1 MTKDFVELGKHLEDN
16 IPKLVEEIKKVE
28 VTDPMYTQL
37 LEAFNATMTI
47 HGSIQELLIDLIKA
61 KIEKKDEVEE
71 DGINN

>member
-1 MTKDFVELGKHLEDN
+1 MTKEFVELGKHLEDN

-37 LEAFNATMTI
+37 LEAFNATMSI
-47 HGSIQELLIDLIKA
+47 HGSIQELVTALVQA
-61 KIEKKDEVEE
+61 MNKKDEVKE

>member
-1 MTKDFVELGKHLEDN
+1 MTKEFVELGKHLEDN

-37 LEAFNATMTI
+37 LEAFNATMAI
-47 HGSIQELLIDLIKA
+47 HGSIQELLMDLIKS
-61 KIEKKDEVEE
+61 KTEKKDEVKE

>member
-1 MTKDFVELGKHLEDN
+1 MTKEFVELGKHLEDN
-16 IPKLVEEIKKVE
+16 IPKIVEEIKKVE

-47 HGSIQELLIDLIKA
+47 HGSIQELLMDLIKA
-61 KIEKKDEVEE
+61 QTEKKDEVKE

>member
-1 MTKDFVELGKHLEDN
+1 MTKEFVELGKHLEDN

-37 LEAFNATMTI
+37 LEAFNATMSI
-47 HGSIQELLIDLIKA
+47 HVSIQELLFDLIKS
-61 KIEKKDEVEE
+61 KTEKKDEVKE